1 MHAFAREPGRGV
13 LADAACAH
21 GRICARVV
29 RHLLRC
35 GGMNLKSATARV
47 VAWRNRQA
55 VRFGK
60 LIARLPFWRDRTA
73 ARKRGMVRIAIYY

>member
-1 MHAFAREPGRGV
+1 MYSPVSFVTAFLPPRPARGRV
-13 LADAACAH
+13 CT
-21 GRICARVV
+21 RVARYM
-29 RHLLRC
+29 LRC

-47 VAWRNRQA
+47 FAWRNRQA

-60 LIARLPFWRDRTA
+60 LIARVPLLRRRMA

>member
-1 MHAFAREPGRGV
+1 
-13 LADAACAH
+13 
-21 GRICARVV
+21 
-29 RHLLRC
+29 
-35 GGMNLKSATARV
+35 MNLKSATARV